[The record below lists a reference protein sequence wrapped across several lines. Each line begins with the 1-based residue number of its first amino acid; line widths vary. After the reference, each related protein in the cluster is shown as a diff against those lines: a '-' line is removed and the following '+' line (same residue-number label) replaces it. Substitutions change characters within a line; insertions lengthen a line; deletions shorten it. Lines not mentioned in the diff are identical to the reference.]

1 MRKSDGK
8 KITNLRCCVVFQ
20 NFWRLLY
27 RVYSLKWA
35 RERCPVEGENG
46 WRPICEW
53 ALFGDRNTGMSIR
66 STQNKKKPQKQAPGQ
81 VRKLWKGE
89 GQRMEPNEIAYHGQM
104 RLKFNHWNTIG
115 ALWLEL
121 WLELKRL
128 EMPIVVAAQEPQ
140 ITGRHDRAGN
150 RF

>member
-35 RERCPVEGENG
+35 REVSSRTGKWVTASL
-46 WRPICEW
+46 RMSFS
-53 ALFGDRNTGMSIR
+53 LFGDRNTGMR

-121 WLELKRL
+121 KRL
-128 EMPIVVAAQEPQ
+128 KMPIVVAAQEPQ